1 MKKAQPMN
9 IKTMLSHRVALSL
22 LLLAALNAHA
32 QTATKPCI
40 DLKNEAQVQEKY
52 TDAQGKPATR
62 LVAPGKVIPGNE
74 IVYTITATNV
84 CDKPVNAVVINNA
97 VPEHMTYVMNS
108 AMGVGT
114 DITYSIDGK
123 SFARLETLSVKN
135 AEGVTHTPNAEDIKS
150 IHWLYSTAINP
161 GQSGFVRFR
170 ATVK

>member
-1 MKKAQPMN
+1 MN
-9 IKTMLSHRVALSL
+9 VNTKTLFSHRVALSL
-22 LLLAALNAHA
+22 LLLTAFNVRVQA

-97 VPEHMTYVMNS
+97 VPEHMTYVTNS

-123 SFARLETLSVKN
+123 SFAKLEALSVKN
-135 AEGVTHTPNAEDIKS
+135 AEGATHTPNAEDIKS
-150 IHWLYSTAINP
+150 IRWLYGTAINP